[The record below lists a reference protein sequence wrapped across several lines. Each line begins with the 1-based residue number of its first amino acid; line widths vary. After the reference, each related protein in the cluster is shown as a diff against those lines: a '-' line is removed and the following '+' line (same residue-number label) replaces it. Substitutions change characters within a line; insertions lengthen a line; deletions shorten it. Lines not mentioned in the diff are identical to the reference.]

1 MKKFELTA
9 EFVTNVF
16 GKKLFRIKALVA
28 FGNVEKGELGGF
40 IEKEDNLSHDGE
52 AWVYGDA
59 RVSGNALVSGD
70 ARVYGDARVSDNALV
85 YGNAWVSGNAQV
97 SGNARVSGNAWVY
110 GNARVSGNAWVSG
123 NAQVYGDALVYGNA
137 WVSGNAQVS
146 GNAWVSGNAQVY
158 GNALVSGDARVYG
171 DARVSDNALVYGNA
185 WVSGNADYAVVTGFG
200 RYFRTTTFFRCKD
213 KILRVQCGCFYGDL
227 AQFREIV
234 KKTHGDSKYA
244 KEYLAIADLMELHFS
259 DEEEKQE
266 ADE

>member
-28 FGNVEKGELGGF
+28 FGDVEKGELGGF
-40 IEKEDNLSHDGE
+40 IEKEDNLSHDDNAWVSGN

-59 RVSGNALVSGD
+59 RV
-70 ARVYGDARVSDNALV
+70 YGDA
-85 YGNAWVSGNAQV
+85 WV

-110 GNARVSGNAWVSG
+110 GNA
-123 NAQVYGDALVYGNA
+123 Q
-137 WVSGNAQVS
+137 
-146 GNAWVSGNAQVY
+146 
-158 GNALVSGDARVYG
+158 
-171 DARVSDNALVYGNA
+171 
-185 WVSGNADYAVVTGFG
+185 VSGNADYAAVAGFG
-200 RYFRTTTFFRCKD
+200 RYSRTTTFFRCKD

-259 DEEEKQE
+259 DECGGEQMNDGKIH
-266 ADE
+266 

>member
-28 FGNVEKGELGGF
+28 FGDVEKGELGGF
-40 IEKEDNLSHDGE
+40 IEKEDNLSHDDN
-52 AWVYGDA
+52 AWVY
-59 RVSGNALVSGD
+59 
-70 ARVYGDARVSDNALV
+70 
-85 YGNAWVSGNAQV
+85 GNAQV
-97 SGNARVSGNAWVY
+97 SGNARVSGNAWVS
-110 GNARVSGNAWVSG
+110 GNAQVFGNAWVSG
-123 NAQVYGDALVYGNA
+123 NARVCGNA
-137 WVSGNAQVS
+137 QVFGNAQVS
-146 GNAWVSGNAQVY
+146 G
-158 GNALVSGDARVYG
+158 D
-171 DARVSDNALVYGNA
+171 
-185 WVSGNADYAVVTGFG
+185 ADYAVVAGFG

-259 DEEEKQE
+259 DECGCEQ
-266 ADE
+266 

>member
-16 GKKLFRIKALVA
+16 GTKLFRIKALVA

-52 AWVYGDA
+52 AWVY
-59 RVSGNALVSGD
+59 
-70 ARVYGDARVSDNALV
+70 
-85 YGNAWVSGNAQV
+85 
-97 SGNARVSGNAWVY
+97 
-110 GNARVSGNAWVSG
+110 GNAWVSG

>member
-40 IEKEDNLSHDGE
+40 IEKEDNLSHDGN

-59 RVSGNALVSGD
+59 QVFGNAQVSGD
-70 ARVYGDARVSDNALV
+70 ARVYGDAQVF
-85 YGNAWVSGNAQV
+85 GNAQV
-97 SGNARVSGNAWVY
+97 SGDARVY
-110 GNARVSGNAWVSG
+110 GNA
-123 NAQVYGDALVYGNA
+123 Q
-137 WVSGNAQVS
+137 
-146 GNAWVSGNAQVY
+146 
-158 GNALVSGDARVYG
+158 VSGDARVYG
-171 DARVSDNALVYGNA
+171 DA
-185 WVSGNADYAVVTGFG
+185 DYAVVKGFG
-200 RYFRTTTFFRCKD
+200 RCFRTTTFFRCKD

-244 KEYLAIADLMELHFS
+244 KEYLSIADLMELHFS
-259 DEEEKQE
+259 DEY
-266 ADE
+266 

>member
-40 IEKEDNLSHDGE
+40 IEKEDNLSHAGN

-59 RVSGNALVSGD
+59 WVSGD
-70 ARVYGDARVSDNALV
+70 AR
-85 YGNAWVSGNAQV
+85 
-97 SGNARVSGNAWVY
+97 VY
-110 GNARVSGNAWVSG
+110 GNARVSGNA
-123 NAQVYGDALVYGNA
+123 
-137 WVSGNAQVS
+137 
-146 GNAWVSGNAQVY
+146 
-158 GNALVSGDARVYG
+158 
-171 DARVSDNALVYGNA
+171 
-185 WVSGNADYAVVTGFG
+185 DYAVVAGFG

-227 AQFREIV
+227 AQFRKIV

-244 KEYLAIADLMELHFS
+244 KEYLAIADLMELHFAE
-259 DEEEKQE
+259 EEEKQE
-266 ADE
+266 AAE

>member
-40 IEKEDNLSHDGE
+40 IEKEDNLSHDGD

-59 RVSGNALVSGD
+59 
-70 ARVYGDARVSDNALV
+70 
-85 YGNAWVSGNAQV
+85 Q
-97 SGNARVSGNAWVY
+97 
-110 GNARVSGNAWVSG
+110 
-123 NAQVYGDALVYGNA
+123 
-137 WVSGNAQVS
+137 
-146 GNAWVSGNAQVY
+146 
-158 GNALVSGDARVYG
+158 
-171 DARVSDNALVYGNA
+171 
-185 WVSGNADYAVVTGFG
+185 VSGNADYAVVAGFG

-213 KILRVQCGCFYGDL
+213 KIIRVQCGCFYGDL

-259 DEEEKQE
+259 DEC
-266 ADE
+266 

>member
-40 IEKEDNLSHDGE
+40 IEKEDNLSHDGD
-52 AWVYGDA
+52 AWVF
-59 RVSGNALVSGD
+59 
-70 ARVYGDARVSDNALV
+70 
-85 YGNAWVSGNAQV
+85 GNAQV
-97 SGNARVSGNAWVY
+97 YGNARVSGDARVY
-110 GNARVSGNAWVSG
+110 GNARVSGNA
-123 NAQVYGDALVYGNA
+123 QVYGDA
-137 WVSGNAQVS
+137 W
-146 GNAWVSGNAQVY
+146 
-158 GNALVSGDARVYG
+158 VSGDAQVY
-171 DARVSDNALVYGNA
+171 
-185 WVSGNADYAVVTGFG
+185 GNADYAVVAGFG

-259 DEEEKQE
+259 DECGGEQ
-266 ADE
+266 

>member
-28 FGNVEKGELGGF
+28 FGDVEKGELGGF
-40 IEKEDNLSHDGE
+40 IEKEDNLSHD
-52 AWVYGDA
+52 
-59 RVSGNALVSGD
+59 
-70 ARVYGDARVSDNALV
+70 DNAWV

-97 SGNARVSGNAWVY
+97 F
-110 GNARVSGNAWVSG
+110 
-123 NAQVYGDALVYGNA
+123 GD
-137 WVSGNAQVS
+137 
-146 GNAWVSGNAQVY
+146 
-158 GNALVSGDARVYG
+158 
-171 DARVSDNALVYGNA
+171 
-185 WVSGNADYAVVTGFG
+185 ADYAVVAGFG

-259 DEEEKQE
+259 DKCGGEQMNDGKIY
-266 ADE
+266 